1 MQRSSSRLIIFIVL
15 YAVMLGVWYS
25 TFRPGQQRPQPTVQ
39 TVVTLRA
46 QADQLEEQ
54 ASDTSLSR
62 TDREHKYQDAINRY
76 QEIVNLSSK
85 SDAGIDAHVQMAR
98 LHEEMASL
106 AEQNTGQL
114 DQAEQIYKDLA
125 KQFAGRTATLTFV
138 RKNARMPTADNQAS
152 VTILRE
158 PESVKVG
165 EWANAKVTA
174 VQKERADRNKHDWR
188 YRVIDA
194 LVALTGRIPGFSYWF
209 ALLLLTLAVKAVLY
223 PLTKKQF
230 QSMQDMA
237 RVAPLIK
244 EAQEK
249 LKGRPAEEIHR
260 RTMAIYKENHVN
272 FMAGCLPALA
282 QMALLIPLYQ
292 MIRMYEYQF
301 RNGFFAWI
309 GSALSHAHPQWLARN
324 LSEFDVPLSVL
335 YVISFYLTSK
345 ITPMSMSADP
355 QQQQQQKMM
364 SIMMPL
370 IFGYMMFMWRWPA
383 AFIFYWLVLNIIS
396 TAQQYRIIKQYKP
409 KEPVPSNG
417 RASGDG
423 GQPPSGGGNG
433 RRPAAG
439 ASADGSRAARP
450 AGKGAN
456 SPSRPG
462 KGSAS
467 RKRAPGARR

>member
-1 MQRSSSRLIIFIVL
+1 MQRNSSRLILFMVL
-15 YAVMLGVWYS
+15 YALMLGVWYS
-25 TFRPGQQRPQPTVQ
+25 TFRPGQQRPQPTAQ
-39 TVVTLRA
+39 TVTTIRA
-46 QADQLEEQ
+46 QAEQSEQ
-54 ASDTSLSR
+54 AARSSAATLSR
-62 TDREHKYQDAINRY
+62 TDRERKYQDAINDY
-76 QEIVNLSSK
+76 QQIANLLPQ
-85 SDAGIDAHVQMAR
+85 SDSGIDAHVQVAR
-98 LHEEMASL
+98 LHEEL
-106 AEQNTGQL
+106 AVLTQNTGQL

-125 KQFAGRTATLTFV
+125 KKFADRTATI
-138 RKNARMPTADNQAS
+138 
-152 VTILRE
+152 TIDGKLQTV
-158 PESVKVG
+158 PVG
-165 EWANAKVTA
+165 AWANDKVTA
-174 VQKERADRNKHDWR
+174 VQKERADRNRHDWR
-188 YRVIDA
+188 YRIIDT
-194 LVALTGRIPGFSYWF
+194 LVAMTGRIPGFSYWF

-249 LKGRPAEEIHR
+249 LKGRPADEIHR
-260 RTMAIYKENHVN
+260 KTMAIYKENHVN

-301 RNGFFAWI
+301 RNGFFLWI

-324 LSEFDVPLSVL
+324 LSEFDIPLSVL

-364 SIMMPL
+364 SVMMPL
-370 IFGYMMFMWRWPA
+370 VFGYMMFMWRWPS

-409 KEPVPSNG
+409 KEPVTSSG
-417 RASGDG
+417 RPPASGGRSSGDG
-423 GQPPSGGGNG
+423 GEPPADGGNG
-433 RRPAAG
+433 RRTSPG
-439 ASADGSRAARP
+439 ASPAMPRAGRP
-450 AGKGAN
+450 AGKSAN
-456 SPSRPG
+456 
-462 KGSAS
+462 GSAKRS
-467 RKRAPGARR
+467 GARKRARGART

>member
-1 MQRSSSRLIIFIVL
+1 MQRNSSRLIIFIVL

-25 TFRPGQQRPQPTVQ
+25 TFRPGQQRPQPTAQ
-39 TVVTLRA
+39 TYTTMRA
-46 QADQLEEQ
+46 QAEQLEGQ
-54 ASDTSLSR
+54 ASDTNLSR
-62 TDREHKYQDAINRY
+62 TDRERKYQDAIGRY
-76 QEIVNLSSK
+76 QAITNLAPK
-85 SDAGIDAHVQMAR
+85 SEAGIDAKVQTAR
-98 LHEEMASL
+98 LHEKMASL
-106 AEQNTGQL
+106 SEQNTGQYE
-114 DQAEQIYKDLA
+114 QAEQIYKDLA
-125 KQFAGRTATLTFV
+125 KQFADRTATLTI
-138 RKNARMPTADNQAS
+138 NG
-152 VTILRE
+152 E
-158 PESVKVG
+158 PEKIVVG
-165 EWANAKVTA
+165 AWANDKVAT
-174 VQKERADRNKHDWR
+174 VQRERAERNKHDWR
-188 YRVIDA
+188 YRIIDA
-194 LVALTGRIPGFSYWF
+194 LVAMTGRIPGFSYCF

-230 QSMQDMA
+230 QSMQDMG

-249 LKGRPAEEIHR
+249 LKGRPADEIHR
-260 RTMAIYKENHVN
+260 RTMAIYKENNVN
-272 FMAGCLPALA
+272 FAAGCLPALA

-301 RNGFFAWI
+301 RNGFFLWI

-335 YVISFYLTSK
+335 YIISFYLTSK

-370 IFGYMMFMWRWPA
+370 MFGYMMFMWRWPA

-409 KEPVPSNG
+409 QTPATSSGRPS
-417 RASGDG
+417 SGG
-423 GQPPSGGGNG
+423 GQSSADGGGNG

-439 ASADGSRAARP
+439 ASPEAPRAARP
-450 AGKGAN
+450 GGKTPNGA
-456 SPSRPG
+456 SRPA
-462 KGSAS
+462 KGSTS
-467 RKRAPGARR
+467 RKRARGART